1 MQEDLWKIRQEKR
14 MTINDLAAQSEVP
27 ALSIYEYEQ
36 GRPIR
41 SADLPKLAA
50 ALGVADDTIKAQSS
64 PKPRK
69 ERRPSRPQRRSAP
82 KRAPTPKPASPTQV
96 KHLIALATKLGQSQE
111 ELEEEVGEPLESMNR
126 KEIGKLLSDYTDAI
140 KERKEEIAADS
151 TGTKRWRAHLP
162 EGVDSFELDY
172 LTSQRKAGAE
182 LTFALFDGQRFTGR
196 LLGFGP
202 YNITIRTADEQEVTL
217 QKMAIAY
224 YFVATSDDGA
234 ES

>member
-1 MQEDLWKIRQEKR
+1 MQDDLWKIRQEKR

-50 ALGVADDTIKAQSS
+50 ALGVADDTIKLQSG

-69 ERRPSRPQRRSAP
+69 EHRPSRSPRRSAP
-82 KRAPTPKPASPTQV
+82 KREPAPKPASATQV
-96 KHLIALATKLGQSQE
+96 KHLIALAIKLGQSQE
-111 ELEEEVGEPLESMNR
+111 ELEKEVGRPLESLNR

-172 LTSQRKAGAE
+172 LTSQQKAGAE
-182 LTFALFDGQRFTGR
+182 LTFTLFDGQRFSGR

-202 YNITIRTADEQEVTL
+202 YNITIRTAEEQEVTL

-224 YFVATSDDGA
+224 YSVADSVDGA